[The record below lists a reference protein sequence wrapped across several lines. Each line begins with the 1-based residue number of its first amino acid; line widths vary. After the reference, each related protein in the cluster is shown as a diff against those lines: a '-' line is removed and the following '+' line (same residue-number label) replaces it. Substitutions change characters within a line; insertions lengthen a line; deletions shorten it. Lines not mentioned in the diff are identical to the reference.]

1 MGHDASATHEFVSIA
16 FRIITQTDFGTDGVR
31 PRNIR
36 VSSRGWQRAEDG
48 LKEQFA
54 GKRAIIEGGTGS
66 TGWELSSALSL
77 YRSVVLGGGE
87 LAGCCAVTEPIT
99 ETAKRR
105 NAQFSRSCSLPKDSI
120 LEFRS
125 SWRGRQRSFMLNIVE
140 DSQHFR
146 LHDILLTLLQYSYHK
161 F

>member
-1 MGHDASATHEFVSIA
+1 MM
-16 FRIITQTDFGTDGVR
+16 
-31 PRNIR
+31 
-36 VSSRGWQRAEDG
+36 
-48 LKEQFA
+48 
-54 GKRAIIEGGTGS
+54 
-66 TGWELSSALSL
+66 
-77 YRSVVLGGGE
+77 
-87 LAGCCAVTEPIT
+87 CCVTEPIT

-105 NAQFSRSCSLPKDSI
+105 NAQFSRSRSLPKDSI